1 MIDMRRTL
9 SALVAAV
16 AVVAVAAPAAEAH
29 QSSRKHRHTSEGT
42 IYSTPGPYGS
52 PGYGRSYRDVP
63 YDARAHSV
71 DPAKDY
77 KDYPNWAR
85 WALSP
90 KSDGARN

>member
-1 MIDMRRTL
+1 MRSTL
-9 SALVAAV
+9 STLIAAA
-16 AVVAVAAPAAEAH
+16 AVVALAVPAAEAH
-29 QSSRKHRHTSEGT
+29 KSSRKHRHTSEGT
-42 IYSTPGPYGS
+42 IYYGATPGPYGS
-52 PGYGRSYRDVP
+52 PGYGNSYRYVP